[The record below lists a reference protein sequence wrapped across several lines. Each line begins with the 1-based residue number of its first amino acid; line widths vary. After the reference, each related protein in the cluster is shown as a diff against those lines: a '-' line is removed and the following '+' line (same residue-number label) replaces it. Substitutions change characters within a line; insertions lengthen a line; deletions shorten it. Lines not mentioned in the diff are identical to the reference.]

1 LNIELFSLADWRKS
15 MNNGQLPPNYLPE
28 TKMMPDPVM
37 VSRQIDG
44 LREVLRRMRTSQTTT
59 TLDKLISQKLQK
71 VEG

>member
-1 LNIELFSLADWRKS
+1 